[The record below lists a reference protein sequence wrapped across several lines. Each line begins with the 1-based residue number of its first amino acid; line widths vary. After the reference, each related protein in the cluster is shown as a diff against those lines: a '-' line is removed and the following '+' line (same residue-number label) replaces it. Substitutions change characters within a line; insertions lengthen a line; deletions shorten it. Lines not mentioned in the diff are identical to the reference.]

1 MIRVEKLLRESRADS
16 LADLCLRLTRET
28 FSPATVLINRSL
40 DCLYCSGPS
49 ERFLHVPEGPPN
61 HNLLAMMQEDPRTI
75 LRPALQRAWHE
86 NRRLTVDAGQSLR
99 DGILVSLRIHLLP
112 VHHAGEDLML
122 VCFAEGPEAHAEA
135 RILPLLLE
143 IPAATPVQLPVNP
156 LLPVKPVLLR
166 PPTAIALNRPLI
178 FIIDADGSARSALRG
193 FLEREGHLVEDFVSC
208 EAYLADRR
216 LDLEGCLL
224 IDLDLRGMTALQLL
238 THLSEAGR
246 SLPTIMMSSNSTVPM
261 AVQAMRSGA
270 IDFLSKPLHQAEL
283 LASLRRALEKSQEDS
298 KISAGR
304 EDAASRIAGLT
315 RRQSQIM
322 KLILAGQPNKNI
334 AVDLDISQR
343 TVEHHRALIM
353 EKTGTTSLP
362 DLARLA
368 LAAIKSKT

>member
-1 MIRVEKLLRESRADS
+1 
-16 LADLCLRLTRET
+16 
-28 FSPATVLINRSL
+28 
-40 DCLYCSGPS
+40 
-49 ERFLHVPEGPPN
+49 
-61 HNLLAMMQEDPRTI
+61 
-75 LRPALQRAWHE
+75 
-86 NRRLTVDAGQSLR
+86 
-99 DGILVSLRIHLLP
+99 
-112 VHHAGEDLML
+112 
-122 VCFAEGPEAHAEA
+122 
-135 RILPLLLE
+135 
-143 IPAATPVQLPVNP
+143 
-156 LLPVKPVLLR
+156 
-166 PPTAIALNRPLI
+166 
-178 FIIDADGSARSALRG
+178 
-193 FLEREGHLVEDFVSC
+193 
-208 EAYLADRR
+208 
-216 LDLEGCLL
+216 
-224 IDLDLRGMTALQLL
+224 MTALQLL